1 MAEQE
6 PIIVKRRWFRDPDQT
21 EEPIVQGD
29 AEAMAAACEER
40 SIEDAELGLSESSEA
55 WRHQGGNALELDTE
69 VRGGSRNIPA
79 MAVDV
84 YQQVRQARPD
94 LDVYIEPEPLKVHQP
109 DSEIAQQGEGSTPSQ
124 WQQWAVVADHPE
136 TDQTARLEFHTQR
149 HDTLLTAVQAH
160 AGEVEQFNW
169 RDYQPWRDI
178 SVDPE
183 NPPRQLLGEDVEEGW
198 PELRRHY
205 VEDLVASIPE
215 TRDPQTGALVV
226 HAEGPRCGI
235 DPDKPV
241 DYDDEPDHDAA
252 VQAEVAL
259 QQQRHVAGA
268 DGPSL

>member
-6 PIIVKRRWFRDPDQT
+6 PIIVKRRWFRDP
-21 EEPIVQGD
+21 EEPGEASIQGD
-29 AEAMAAACEER
+29 AEAMTAACEER

-55 WRHQGGNALELDTE
+55 WRYQGGSALELDTG
-69 VRGGSRNIPA
+69 VRGGSRKIPA

-94 LDVYIEPEPLKVHQP
+94 LDVYIEPEPLTVHQP

-149 HDTLLTAVQAH
+149 HDTVLTAVQAH

-205 VEDLVASIPE
+205 VEELVASIPE
-215 TRDPQTGALVV
+215 TRDPQTGALVA

-235 DPDKPV
+235 DPDKSV

-259 QQQRHVAGA
+259 QQQRDVAGA